1 MCPRVDVQVLIS
13 TVPTRHLEGAV
24 ALETRAQSARE
35 TGVPN
40 LSVSAPH
47 CTFAEPV
54 CGHPTSLHHFITP
67 ASLQQRYHHPRLSG
81 VHGSWPHL
89 QPSWQRFFSWLPV
102 CTTIHRPHCILLA
115 TCSEATLLGGNF
127 PRVSM
132 REAHVCSPRPHIRLE
147 GDTQKSVLWMQKH
160 SSHLKGGKNR
170 FYSESNMS
178 DYSSGAQVQNPLKH
192 HSRMWRQFCEVF
204 MIIKN

>member
-1 MCPRVDVQVLIS
+1 MIPGITASLVTASL
-13 TVPTRHLEGAV
+13 H
-24 ALETRAQSARE
+24 QSLYHWSLHSCIIPVSLVTASLHHPCI
-35 TGVPN
+35 TG
-40 LSVSAPH
+40 H
-47 CTFAEPV
+47 CII
-54 CGHPTSLHHFITP
+54 GSLHHFITP